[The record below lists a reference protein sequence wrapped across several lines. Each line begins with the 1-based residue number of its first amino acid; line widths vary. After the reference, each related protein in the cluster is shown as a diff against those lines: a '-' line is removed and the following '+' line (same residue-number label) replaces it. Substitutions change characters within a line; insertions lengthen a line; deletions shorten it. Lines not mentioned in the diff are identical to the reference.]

1 MLEWIQEK
9 GINKMNEEAN
19 IEEIFEKHNNEF
31 LEFDRVENKR
41 SNRPDLHAFILL
53 DELFPG
59 DRDLISSAE
68 HDEIWL
74 DITTEDIGNLTED
87 QIIELVRC
95 GVRYDEEAL
104 CMFV

>member
-1 MLEWIQEK
+1 M
-9 GINKMNEEAN
+9 NKEAG
-19 IEEIFEKHNNEF
+19 IEELFEKHNNEF

-53 DELFPG
+53 DQLFPG
-59 DRDLISSAE
+59 DSNMISSAE

-74 DITTEDIGNLTED
+74 DITTEDIENLTED